1 LFLIFVFCRA
11 EALENFC
18 KKFGIWEI
26 GGGYY
31 DTPLY
36 CPLSSVQQ
44 GSNLTAPRVTA
55 EKKGKISVIK
65 GLSPVFLYLA
75 NKVLHFSLK
84 SAIVVFEKLQK

>member
-1 LFLIFVFCRA
+1 LFFAERKRWKIFVKN
-11 EALENFC
+11 LE
-18 KKFGIWEI
+18 FGKS
-26 GGGYY
+26 GGYY